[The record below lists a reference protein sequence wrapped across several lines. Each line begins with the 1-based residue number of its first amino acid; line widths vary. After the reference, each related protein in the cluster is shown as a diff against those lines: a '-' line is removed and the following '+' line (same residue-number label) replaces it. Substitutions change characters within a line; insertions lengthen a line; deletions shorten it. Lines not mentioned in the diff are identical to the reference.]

1 MTVKIISDLHG
12 ATTALTKEVGRTD
25 TLLLLGDLINVID
38 YGTKDGILVE
48 MFGVDAVEEVIGLRA
63 ERRFEE
69 ARSVMAKRREGREE
83 EVAAR
88 FEVLFKKA
96 YREVY
101 DVLPRPTY
109 MILGNV
115 DRPAVAYDLCP
126 QGVEVVDGKVINLQG
141 RRIGFVGGG
150 LPTPLNIAGEIPE
163 EEYNHKLEGLGE
175 VDIICSHVP
184 PDIPELT
191 FDVLAQR
198 HERGSSRLVEY
209 IRDVQPERALF
220 GHIHQPL
227 FSSTHLGRTHLLN
240 TGYFRRTERALT
252 LW

>member
-12 ATTALTKEVGRTD
+12 ATSALTKEVEPTD

-38 YGTKDGILVE
+38 YGTKDGILVD
-48 MFGVDAVEEVIGLRA
+48 MFGVDAVEEVIELRA
-63 ERRFEE
+63 ERRFDE
-69 ARSVMAKRREGREE
+69 ARNVMAKRREGREN

-88 FEVLFKKA
+88 FEVLFRKA
-96 YREVY
+96 YQAVFE
-101 DVLPRPTY
+101 VLPEPTY

-115 DRPAVAYDLCP
+115 DRPALVDELRP
-126 QGVEVVDGKVINLQG
+126 SGVEMVDGMVITLQG

-163 EEYNHKLEGLGE
+163 EEYNRKLEGLGE

-209 IRDVQPERALF
+209 IRDVQPERAFF

-252 LW
+252 L